1 MGKHATLT
9 GQDRLD
15 HMRELRA
22 SLAPAMARMALKLGR
37 RLSGYETYALMIGAI
52 EDRARCDAAEIKV
65 RAQKVGETCG
75 VNFTTTLAPLPP
87 PPETTP

>member
-15 HMRELRA
+15 HMQELRA
-22 SLAPAMARMALKLGR
+22 SLAPAMARMAIKLGG
-37 RLSGYETYALMIGAI
+37 RLSMYETYALMIGAI
-52 EDRARCDAAEIKV
+52 EDRARCSAAEIRA

-75 VNFTTTLAPLPP
+75 IKPAATFAPLPS

>member
-15 HMRELRA
+15 HMQELRV
-22 SLAPAMARMALKLGR
+22 SLAPAMMHMAVKLGR
-37 RLSGYETYALMIGAI
+37 RLSMYETYALMIGAI
-52 EDRARCDAAEIKV
+52 EDHARCDAAEIKL

-75 VNFTTTLAPLPP
+75 IKPTATPAPLPS